1 MNAAGELVPKAAPNF
16 DDLLEPRE
24 NHVWLAGQ
32 RSNMEPVAVA
42 HPMDQPADGQLRRCV
57 LWPDHP
63 HVCGTTL
70 WGERVQAL
78 FLRFGKKVGR
88 MRRVL
93 AGEPFED
100 CKLVGAGRAAYLN
113 QELHQRRPVQGEI
126 LGTLIAYRTDRPE
139 VAWIIVAAHRLVYN
153 VADMETGDARSIC
166 GVRLTCLGSAH
177 LAGKSV
183 PVENVSPSL
192 FGDAT
197 GECGNGFRIE
207 EQIFAWLQIAAVI
220 VSEDLVAL
228 FGAQFAHT
236 PSPFAGVARGFAE
249 FDGV

>member
-1 MNAAGELVPKAAPNF
+1 
-16 DDLLEPRE
+16 
-24 NHVWLAGQ
+24 
-32 RSNMEPVAVA
+32 
-42 HPMDQPADGQLRRCV
+42 
-57 LWPDHP
+57 
-63 HVCGTTL
+63 
-70 WGERVQAL
+70 
-78 FLRFGKKVGR
+78 

-166 GVRLTCLGSAH
+166 GVRLGCPGSAH

-183 PVENVSPSL
+183 PVENVNPRLFRSEEHTSELQSP
-192 FGDAT
+192 
-197 GECGNGFRIE
+197 
-207 EQIFAWLQIAAVI
+207 
-220 VSEDLVAL
+220 
-228 FGAQFAHT
+228 
-236 PSPFAGVARGFAE
+236 
-249 FDGV
+249 